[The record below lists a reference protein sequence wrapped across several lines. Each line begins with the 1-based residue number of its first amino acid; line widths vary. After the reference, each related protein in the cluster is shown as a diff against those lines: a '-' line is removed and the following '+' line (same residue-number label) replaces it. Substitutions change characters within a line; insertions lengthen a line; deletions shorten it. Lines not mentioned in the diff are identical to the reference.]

1 MTPEIFAAVAD
12 AREDYHAARREFAK
26 LCILSKTRHADPDRA
41 VNQVAQVGIDRAYAE
56 MLSRLDRLLQAQSAA
71 CLPPLAELE
80 AAAIQLRH
88 ATEQLRD
95 AIAAGV
101 KDRESFEGR
110 FNEAETLFQ
119 TQLARF
125 VGQENA

>member
-1 MTPEIFAAVAD
+1 MNPEILAAVAA

-41 VNQVAQVGIDRAYAE
+41 VNQLAQVGIDRAYAE
-56 MLSRLDRLLQAQSAA
+56 MQSRLDRLLQAQRAA

-80 AAAIQLRH
+80 AAAIQLRQVS
-88 ATEQLRD
+88 EQLRD
-95 AIAAGV
+95 AIAVGD
-101 KDRESFEGR
+101 KDRESFEGK

-125 VGQENA
+125 VA